1 MKKIAKRFVGLTCAV
16 ILAFSCLGSESL
28 ALTIGDTEWVTE
40 IDVTWQNPTEIV
52 ATETQEKQFI
62 MSTKTAEGNV
72 NNLYFSFPTEGGV
85 RFHADDTGFWNPKEN
100 SVIKY
105 SSEGAAIVM
114 EANDTKV
121 KVYPTAS
128 PWRFEVYNA
137 EGEMVI
143 WYLADHM
150 YFGYNE
156 RGELAKVKIASAVDE
171 YETLFGL
178 GERFSGFTQNGKT
191 VEMWNYDAFGQL
203 RRSYGDQNVGY
214 KNIPMLHSNN
224 GYTVFHNN
232 TYYGVV
238 DVADTKK
245 DECSFEFNS
254 SILDMYVWTGN
265 TVENINSYCKLT
277 GSSVTVPKDM
287 LSYWAGQAQARW
299 YAANGSEPEQVLQTV
314 KDVVEKYEKLGTPI
328 KMIHLEGIGSN
339 SVHKPTQEYL
349 KSKNIKFMGWTNS
362 QFRTFDDGKGRT
374 AANLRDAIGLT
385 NAQAPLVVWDYAKLS
400 QYYDGGGYKFLDW
413 GNPDA
418 KRWMQARLNP
428 FMSDGLAGMMV
439 DFNDTIKEN
448 AYYPSLDKTGDEMHN
463 LSQYYYAKTLYETFE
478 EHYGKGNFVNIV
490 RAGVAGS
497 QSYGAVFA
505 GDQTSTFL
513 GLQQVVSSLLS
524 SATAGYNVWG
534 SDIGGLGHKDDA
546 NKNDPEL
553 YARWVELATFTPLM
567 RAHGQ
572 TSFRNPWDYSD
583 SSVELFQ
590 DYYWTRES
598 IVDLVN
604 SGVIKSSVENHPMT
618 QPMVVAYPQQKKL
631 AGNNTQYLFC
641 DSLLVCPVTENGVSS
656 LEVQFPEGKWV
667 NIWNGTVYEGDTK
680 QVVDAS
686 LDTIPVYLE
695 AGSAIPVTLGEEL
708 VINGINTE
716 GKNTDALMISPA
728 VEKKENTI
736 YLDETTTQTYT
747 CDALGD
753 DTYSVTAGGECDK
766 NIVVAMGVAAS
777 SVKVGNTE
785 LKELDK
791 RPTSAS
797 TEAGYYRDLE
807 NNSTIIVTGGNWTT
821 LEYTGTSERYVN
833 VALGADVTTTGLS
846 DKNAADAQNVTDGD
860 YTTSLTIGKVKKASV
875 VVDLKDSY
883 KLHKILV
890 KWGGNFARSY
900 KLEVSD
906 SNAENAKWTTVYE
919 KKKGGGGTDA
929 VSVDADAKYR
939 YIRITDFDI
948 LSKTGAQLVEVEA
961 YGDATETVG
970 AIKSDAAAMTEK
982 GNVLSSVP
990 AVVWYVV
997 GGASGAIIIGC
1008 GLAAFFI
1015 SRKKKKG
1022 KTVEE
1027 EK

>member
-1 MKKIAKRFVGLTCAV
+1 MKKIAKRFVCLTCVV
-16 ILAFSCLGSESL
+16 ILAFSCFGTKAL
-28 ALTIGDTEWVTE
+28 ALTIGDTNAVTS

-62 MSTKTAEGNV
+62 MSTKTSEGNI

-114 EANDTKV
+114 QANDTKV

-137 EGEMVI
+137 ESEMVI

-150 YFGYNE
+150 YFGYDE
-156 RGELAKVKIASAVDE
+156 AGSLRKVKIASAVDE

-191 VEMWNYDAFGQL
+191 VEMWNYDSFGQL

-214 KNIPMLHSNN
+214 KNVPILHSNN

-254 SILDMYVWTGN
+254 SILDMYVWTGS
-265 TVENINSYCKLT
+265 TLENIDSYCKLT

-299 YAANGSEPEQVLQTV
+299 YAANGSEPEEVLKTV
-314 KDVVEKYEKLGTPI
+314 KEVVEKYEEIKTPI
-328 KMIHLEGIGSN
+328 KMIHLEGIGTN

-349 KSKNIKFMGWTNS
+349 KSKNIKFMGWLNS
-362 QFRTFDDGKGRT
+362 QFRTFDDGEGRT

-385 NAQAPLVVWDYAKLS
+385 NAQAPLVMWDYAKLS

-439 DFNDTIKEN
+439 DFNDTIQEK
-448 AYYPSLDKTGDEMHN
+448 AYYPSLDKNGYEMHN

-478 EHYGKGNFVNIV
+478 EQYGKGNFVNIV

-505 GDQTSTFL
+505 GDQSSTFL

-534 SDIGGLGHKDDA
+534 SDIGALGHKDDA
-546 NKNDPEL
+546 HKNDPEL

-590 DYYWTRES
+590 NYYWTRES
-598 IVDLVN
+598 IVDLIN
-604 SGVIKSSVENHPMT
+604 SGVLKSSVENHPMT
-618 QPMVVAYPQQKKL
+618 QSMVVAYPEQKKL

-641 DSLLVCPVTENGVSS
+641 DSLLVCPVTESGASS
-656 LEVQFPEGKWV
+656 LEVQFPEGKW
-667 NIWNGTVYEGDTK
+667 GE
-680 QVVDAS
+680 
-686 LDTIPVYLE
+686 YLE
-695 AGSAIPVTLGEEL
+695 
-708 VINGINTE
+708 
-716 GKNTDALMISPA
+716 
-728 VEKKENTI
+728 
-736 YLDETTTQTYT
+736 
-747 CDALGD
+747 
-753 DTYSVTAGGECDK
+753 
-766 NIVVAMGVAAS
+766 
-777 SVKVGNTE
+777 
-785 LKELDK
+785 
-791 RPTSAS
+791 R
-797 TEAGYYRDLE
+797 
-807 NNSTIIVTGGNWTT
+807 NS
-821 LEYTGTSERYVN
+821 LCR
-833 VALGADVTTTGLS
+833 
-846 DKNAADAQNVTDGD
+846 
-860 YTTSLTIGKVKKASV
+860 
-875 VVDLKDSY
+875 
-883 KLHKILV
+883 
-890 KWGGNFARSY
+890 
-900 KLEVSD
+900 
-906 SNAENAKWTTVYE
+906 
-919 KKKGGGGTDA
+919 
-929 VSVDADAKYR
+929 
-939 YIRITDFDI
+939 
-948 LSKTGAQLVEVEA
+948 
-961 YGDATETVG
+961 
-970 AIKSDAAAMTEK
+970 
-982 GNVLSSVP
+982 
-990 AVVWYVV
+990 
-997 GGASGAIIIGC
+997 
-1008 GLAAFFI
+1008 
-1015 SRKKKKG
+1015 
-1022 KTVEE
+1022 
-1027 EK
+1027 